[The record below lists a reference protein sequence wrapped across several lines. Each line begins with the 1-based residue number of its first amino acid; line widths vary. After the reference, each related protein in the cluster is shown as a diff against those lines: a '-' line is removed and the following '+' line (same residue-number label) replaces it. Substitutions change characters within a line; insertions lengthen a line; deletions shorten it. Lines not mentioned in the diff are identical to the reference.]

1 MGLAR
6 DIAGTVFATV
16 VAHRRAHQVRPEL
29 LVLARREVYEILE
42 TVVTHRDA
50 GWDVR
55 GRQLR
60 VLGYPVV
67 LDALDEIP
75 AGDLGWLIV
84 GI

>member
-16 VAHRRAHQVRPEL
+16 VAHRRIHQVRPEL
-29 LVLARREVYEILE
+29 LVLARREVYEVLE
-42 TVVTHRDA
+42 TLVTHRDA

-67 LDALDEIP
+67 LDALGEIP
-75 AGDLGWLIV
+75 DDGLGWLV
-84 GI
+84 VQV

>member
-16 VAHRRAHQVRPEL
+16 VAHRRLHQARPEL
-29 LVLARREVYEILE
+29 LVLTRSEIYATLA

-50 GWDVR
+50 GWDIR

-75 AGDLGWLIV
+75 AGDPGWLV
-84 GI
+84 VAV